1 MTELAVTS
9 LSASYG
15 LAIALTDV
23 SISLRKGETVGLL
36 GRNGAGK
43 TTLLKSIINNP
54 ELSSTGD
61 VMVGGRSLRKVPTYK
76 VARLGV
82 AWVPDNRRIFTA
94 LTVAENLD
102 IAKSKEAPKDQLERV
117 LASVPLVGK
126 LMKRRGF
133 ELSGGEQ
140 QAVTI
145 ARALMSAPDFLLLDE
160 PTEGLAPLIVEQLQ
174 SAISQLPTLF
184 DVGVLVTEQNFRFVT
199 ELADRVHILEAG
211 RAVWAGTPDELIS
224 RPELINRHLSVGEK

>member
-1 MTELAVTS
+1 MSELVVTS

-15 LAIALTDV
+15 LAVALTDV
-23 SISLRKGETVGLL
+23 SITLRTGETVGLL

-61 VMVGGRSLRKVPTYK
+61 VTVAGVSLRKVPTYK
-76 VARLGV
+76 VARRGV

-94 LTVAENLD
+94 LSVAENLD
-102 IAKSKEAPKDQLERV
+102 IAKTRKAPADQLDRV
-117 LASVPLVGK
+117 LASVPLVEK

-145 ARALMSAPDFLLLDE
+145 ARALMSAPDYLLLDE
-160 PTEGLAPLIVEQLQ
+160 PTEGLSPLIVEQLQ
-174 SAISQLPTLF
+174 ESISRLPELF
-184 DVGVLVTEQNFRFVT
+184 GLGVLVTEQNFRFVT
-199 ELADRVHILEAG
+199 DLADRVHILETG
-211 RAVWAGTPDELIS
+211 QAVWTGTPDELVA
-224 RPELINRHLSVGEK
+224 RPDLINRHLSVGEN